1 MIPDSRLV
9 EGIVKVFVKTGPEY
23 DAYRETHRIEIDI
36 KQAGNHKWKCSIF
49 GSRIFFFALP
59 MKLLL
64 YCSNTS
70 LLIPTGFRRS
80 PRILDGN
87 SVEVVGPFPLFGK
100 ALHFNILNIASMMR
114 IKIECCLTREEARD
128 FEDVR
133 FMMTSH
139 GEQVRA
145 AIERGVINEDELYE
159 VLSHEKMGD
168 EATRARLR
176 NMVT

>member
-1 MIPDSRLV
+1 M
-9 EGIVKVFVKTGPEY
+9 
-23 DAYRETHRIEIDI
+23 
-36 KQAGNHKWKCSIF
+36 
-49 GSRIFFFALP
+49 
-59 MKLLL
+59 
-64 YCSNTS
+64 
-70 LLIPTGFRRS
+70 IPTGFRRS

-87 SVEVVGPFPLFGK
+87 SVEVVGPFPFFGK

-168 EATRARLR
+168 EATRARLS
-176 NMVT
+176 NMVTW

>member
-1 MIPDSRLV
+1 MRVGKHIGLRL
-9 EGIVKVFVKTGPEY
+9 ILN
-23 DAYRETHRIEIDI
+23 
-36 KQAGNHKWKCSIF
+36 KQVIISGNVRLF
-49 GSRIFFFALP
+49 GSRIFFFAP
-59 MKLLL
+59 TMKLLL
-64 YCSNTS
+64 HCSNTS
-70 LLIPTGFRRS
+70 LLIPTRFRRS

-168 EATRARLR
+168 EATRARLS
-176 NMVT
+176 NMVTW

>member
-1 MIPDSRLV
+1 MGVGKDIGLRL
-9 EGIVKVFVKTGPEY
+9 ILN
-23 DAYRETHRIEIDI
+23 
-36 KQAGNHKWKCSIF
+36 KQVGNHKWKLF
-49 GSRIFFFALP
+49 HHVRISKISSSSSLPYYEAIIIALI
-59 MKLLL
+59 L
-64 YCSNTS
+64 S
-70 LLIPTGFRRS
+70 LLILTGFRRS

-87 SVEVVGPFPLFGK
+87 SVQVVGPFPLFGK

-133 FMMTSH
+133 FMVTSH

-145 AIERGVINEDELYE
+145 AIERGVIHEDELYE

-168 EATRARLR
+168 EATRARLS
-176 NMVT
+176 NMVTW